1 MRFSSQTHRLT
12 VLTMLVGMAL
22 IINMIEPTFPIVI
35 PGVKFGL
42 ANTLGLFAF
51 YIFGAKEL
59 FIVNLMR
66 VMIAAIMRGPLF
78 GTGFYLAFS
87 GSFFAST
94 AIVFFAK
101 FTNMSEIGLSSVSA
115 TFHNIGQIIVIA
127 LITQTGLIVTYLPIM
142 LFMGVPTG
150 IVTGYLVQNINK
162 RFLRMKT

>member
-1 MRFSSQTHRLT
+1 MKLKSATHRMS

-22 IINMIEPTFPIVI
+22 IVNMIEPVFPIVV

-42 ANTLGLFAF
+42 ANVLGLFAF
-51 YIFGAKEL
+51 YFFGAKEL

-66 VMIAAIMRGPLF
+66 VVIASLLRGTLL
-78 GTGFYLAFS
+78 GTGFWLALS
-87 GSFFAST
+87 GTLLSSTCIVLFAR
-94 AIVFFAK
+94 

-127 LITQTGLIVTYLPIM
+127 TITSTGLIVTYLPIM

-150 IVTGYLVQNINK
+150 IVTGYLVQSINK
-162 RFLRMKT
+162 RLLR